1 MAKRTGIRESEKLAN
16 GSLQARY
23 PDGNIALF
31 EAFAQAPFSYVMTSY
46 TNRKGRTIKY
56 DYTQVDNLPY
66 IRKILYGEA
75 GSVYN
80 DSIVF
85 TYRNVTDDITRYVDG
100 KHLNIVV
107 YWKKWNLFIKVHCG
121 GVICFLIKIEAW
133 ICRYNWIARQKAA
146 N

>member
-1 MAKRTGIRESEKLAN
+1 
-16 GSLQARY
+16 
-23 PDGNIALF
+23 
-31 EAFAQAPFSYVMTSY
+31 MTSY

-100 KHLNIVV
+100 KAFKYSRLLEKVESFYKSTLWIFLVGV
-107 YWKKWNLFIKVHCG
+107 LFIYRSIFRILFREPILTGHLPCHVESLAGRRKVT
-121 GVICFLIKIEAW
+121 V
-133 ICRYNWIARQKAA
+133 
-146 N
+146 

>member
-1 MAKRTGIRESEKLAN
+1 
-16 GSLQARY
+16 
-23 PDGNIALF
+23 
-31 EAFAQAPFSYVMTSY
+31 MTSHAM
-46 TNRKGRTIKY
+46 
-56 DYTQVDNLPY
+56 LM
-66 IRKILYGEA
+66 E
-75 GSVYN
+75 
-80 DSIVF
+80 
-85 TYRNVTDDITRYVDG
+85 